1 MTDGEVVIN
10 AGGMYLEMARALA
23 QADVELSVSQTGI
36 TDPND
41 LPNITKVNIHFAYGA
56 TAIIM
61 AVASLEAKV
70 NGTARGIFE
79 GQYDK
84 LPESGWSDE
93 QDRQRAAA
101 ALDDFKATYADDDER
116 IEFYKYTKLSKKVN
130 LLYDAFSQTRP
141 CDSSKDGIRQL
152 WEEMIE
158 LEQVRNDLVHAKGE
172 SLEDKDAMG
181 LLSTEPHE
189 IKRFVNVVA
198 RIEVLMQQ
206 NLPMIMINANE
217 NAVIEGAVL
226 KYADKPMDEHILLT
240 NTIYTPEN
248 RQRFGTR

>member
-1 MTDGEVVIN
+1 MPKDEVVIN

-70 NGTARGIFE
+70 NGTARGIIE
-79 GQYDK
+79 GQYDE
-84 LPESGWSDE
+84 LPESAWSNE
-93 QDRQRAAA
+93 KDRQRAAD
-101 ALDDFKATYADDDER
+101 ALDDFKATYSDSDQRAG
-116 IEFYKYTKLSKKVN
+116 FYRYTKLSKKVN
-130 LLYDAFSQTRP
+130 LLYDAFSQVRP
-141 CDSSKDGIRQL
+141 CDSSKEGVRQL
-152 WEEMIE
+152 WEEMIK

-172 SLEDKDAMG
+172 SLEEKEAMG
-181 LLSTEPHE
+181 LLSTEPGE
-189 IKRFVNVVA
+189 IRHFVNVVA
-198 RIEVLMQQ
+198 RIKVLMHQ
-206 NLPMIMINANE
+206 NLPMIMINATQ

-226 KYADKPMDEHILLT
+226 KYADKPMKEHILLT
-240 NTIYTPEN
+240 NTVYTDEN
-248 RQRFGTR
+248 RQHFGTR